1 MSHSPLTIKRSN
13 VLGEIYKQCDTIE
26 SIPVYM
32 NDQSG
37 ELLGYVD
44 ESMGRYADTFTFHLS
59 EIVCKELSSSHYNY
73 AFDYEYTDK
82 TIKTGDK
89 KRIKLNHIMLV
100 GKRPLLNKKPVS
112 KEENF
117 LERL

>member
-1 MSHSPLTIKRSN
+1 MSYSPLTIKRSN

-44 ESMGRYADTFTFHLS
+44 ESMGRYADAFIFHLS
-59 EIVCKELSSSHYNY
+59 ETICKQLSMSHYGY
-73 AFDYEYTDK
+73 AFDFGYSEQTNQSVNQR
-82 TIKTGDK
+82 
-89 KRIKLNHIMLV
+89 RIKLNYISLIEN
-100 GKRPLLNKKPVS
+100 KTLFSKKPLP
-112 KEENF
+112 KA
-117 LERL
+117 